1 MFSVNIHTV
10 QSFALVYIIN
20 YVTSIQV
27 YSALSPQ
34 TSPGVACVFQ
44 VLGKDEVLDR
54 LRKTITATSH
64 HNP

>member
-10 QSFALVYIIN
+10 QSFVLVYIIN

-27 YSALSPQ
+27 ALSPQ

-54 LRKTITATSH
+54 LRKSITATSH
-64 HNP
+64 HNT